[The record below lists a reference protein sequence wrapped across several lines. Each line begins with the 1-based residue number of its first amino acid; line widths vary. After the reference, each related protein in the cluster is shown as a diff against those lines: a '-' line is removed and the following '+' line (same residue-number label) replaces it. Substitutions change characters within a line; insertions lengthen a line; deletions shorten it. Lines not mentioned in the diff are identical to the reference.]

1 MRIEEEGSERLPSEF
16 AEIRAAGRLRD
27 RLAGIKLGRGLG
39 QTGIKL
45 CCVMPNCLLLDIKQD
60 AKSG

>member
-39 QTGIKL
+39 QAYRQTTL
-45 CCVMPNCLLLDIKQD
+45 SYVLS
-60 AKSG
+60 KSF